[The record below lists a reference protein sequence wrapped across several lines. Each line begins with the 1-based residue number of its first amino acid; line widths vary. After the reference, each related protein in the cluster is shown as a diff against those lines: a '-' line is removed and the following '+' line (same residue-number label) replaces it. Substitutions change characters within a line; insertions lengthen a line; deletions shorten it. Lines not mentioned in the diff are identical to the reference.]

1 MVKTR
6 NESSVFLVGTM
17 EPDSLVR
24 QTKLPTIREVMKRLL
39 ILLSGLN
46 SIICAVNQTATELMQ
61 VWKKTTIK
69 HQLKQNMERT
79 VRKLYFE
86 LKKAQK
92 EKKNNSKR
100 KQVWNSKI
108 DDLLDISQRKI
119 EISDPEAAQFLED
132 QRTKRLFSLSA
143 LNKPVIVVEP
153 EHLEEDKNEE
163 SADAESDYEPPS
175 KKKPK
180 HQTTD
185 SEETNLQIITNDVV
199 EALDRAKIS
208 DRQAFKVMMPVLK
221 AVGQDASSVA
231 ISRSTISRKRK
242 QARQEIAKK
251 IKEEFVSRDPMI
263 VHFDGKM
270 LDKPNGSGKEERLP
284 TLVSFDGN
292 EKLLGAPA
300 LKKGTGEEA
309 SKTVYGLLRKWN
321 CEKHIQGLCFDT
333 TSVNTGRSNGAC
345 ANLEKMLGRELIWLA
360 CRHHVLELL
369 LSKAFCICFGPT
381 TSPETNLFKVFREKW
396 SLFKKKSPK
405 PLRIKKQLE
414 TFRDSTLKTLQA
426 VREWPRNDY
435 RELFDLTLFVL
446 GSKPET
452 FSWKAPGAVHHARWM
467 SKLIYATKIFLL
479 RGEGKLIDLS
489 KEDEKKLERFVQF
502 GTLLYTQAWAEA
514 PLATEAALNDLM
526 LWTKLKSYRKTDS
539 ELSDAV
545 CTVLSR
551 HLWYLSED
559 LVGMALFSAKLSDL
573 EKEDIVRAIKENPES
588 EERSVTGCKSTLN
601 TINPTLADF
610 ATQRSLKFFG
620 KMKIEASFLEYPAA
634 TWPQNEQYR
643 EGEKRVKLLKIV
655 NDLAERGVKLCEEYC
670 KILTKNDEEREFIL
684 QVVEKNRKAIG
695 TDCTKKQL
703 QQTLKS

>member
-1 MVKTR
+1 
-6 NESSVFLVGTM
+6 
-17 EPDSLVR
+17 
-24 QTKLPTIREVMKRLL
+24 
-39 ILLSGLN
+39 
-46 SIICAVNQTATELMQ
+46 
-61 VWKKTTIK
+61 
-69 HQLKQNMERT
+69 
-79 VRKLYFE
+79 
-86 LKKAQK
+86 
-92 EKKNNSKR
+92 
-100 KQVWNSKI
+100 
-108 DDLLDISQRKI
+108 
-119 EISDPEAAQFLED
+119 
-132 QRTKRLFSLSA
+132 
-143 LNKPVIVVEP
+143 
-153 EHLEEDKNEE
+153 
-163 SADAESDYEPPS
+163 
-175 KKKPK
+175 
-180 HQTTD
+180 
-185 SEETNLQIITNDVV
+185 
-199 EALDRAKIS
+199 
-208 DRQAFKVMMPVLK
+208 
-221 AVGQDASSVA
+221 
-231 ISRSTISRKRK
+231 
-242 QARQEIAKK
+242 
-251 IKEEFVSRDPMI
+251 MI

-300 LKKGTGEEA
+300 LKKGTGNCKRLLSDSFFHIIHVGISGEEA

-321 CEKHIQGLCFDT
+321 CEKLIQGLCFDT
-333 TSVNTGRSNGAC
+333 TSVNTGRSNGNSILFNFFKLNNHPQRLGAC
-345 ANLEKMLGRELIWLA
+345 TNLEKMLGRELIWLA

-435 RELFDLTLFVL
+435 RELFDLTLLVL

-526 LWTKLKSYRKTDS
+526 LWTKLKSYGKTDS

-559 LVGMALFSAKLSDL
+559 LVGMALFSAKVMQIL
-573 EKEDIVRAIKENPES
+573 
-588 EERSVTGCKSTLN
+588 
-601 TINPTLADF
+601 
-610 ATQRSLKFFG
+610 FF
-620 KMKIEASFLEYPAA
+620 FY
-634 TWPQNEQYR
+634 
-643 EGEKRVKLLKIV
+643 LLLIF
-655 NDLAERGVKLCEEYC
+655 RIC
-670 KILTKNDEEREFIL
+670 
-684 QVVEKNRKAIG
+684 
-695 TDCTKKQL
+695 
-703 QQTLKS
+703 